1 MLYSFKTFQ
10 YLTSKIKTNIIKKC
24 AINSF
29 MTETVITVETS
40 PLICSANQWTGFYMI
55 TTSVMNELSKKISFN
70 SCHKL

>member
-10 YLTSKIKTNIIKKC
+10 YLTSKIKTTIKKC

-29 MTETVITVETS
+29 MTETVIIVETS

-70 SCHKL
+70 TCHKL